1 MNIGI
6 LALQGAFIEHQH
18 KLDHLKINSFFIRNK
33 HDLEKQKDGL
43 IMPGGESTAM
53 YKLLVELEM
62 FDELKKQIA
71 QGLPVFGTCAGLIL
85 LANKIT
91 SQEQGFLKVM
101 DVTVTRNAYGRQLS
115 SFITHDLFNQIRIP
129 MTFIR
134 APYIEQTGPDVEIL
148 SVVNHKIVAAREKNM
163 LGTAFHP
170 ELTND
175 LTVHKYFI
183 EMIKNKK

>member
-1 MNIGI
+1 
-6 LALQGAFIEHQH
+6 
-18 KLDHLKINSFFIRNK
+18 
-33 HDLEKQKDGL
+33 
-43 IMPGGESTAM
+43 MPGGESTAM

-134 APYIEQTGPDVEIL
+134 APYIEQAWI
-148 SVVNHKIVAAREKNM
+148 
-163 LGTAFHP
+163 
-170 ELTND
+170 
-175 LTVHKYFI
+175 
-183 EMIKNKK
+183 